1 DADKDEGSSAGNDIQ
16 KAHKR
21 KTAAENLVKQAK
33 KMKTFSD
40 KSHPPANVG
49 DNVTIPIQ
57 DFDKGKGDLR
67 NIIGVILQTN
77 GEGFYKIGTEH
88 GILQKLYCRSEF
100 DVCTQKFL
108 EVADVKQDTEISLR
122 TAAPRPSGGTGQGFL
137 EMRCIKNCSTN
148 RCKCKKIMMLC
159 NSKCHQSTPC
169 KNK

>member
-1 DADKDEGSSAGNDIQ
+1 DADKDEGSSDGNDIQ
-16 KAHKR
+16 KAR

-33 KMKTFSD
+33 KMKTSSD

-49 DNVTIPIQ
+49 DNVTIPIP
-57 DFDKGKGDLR
+57 DVDKGKGDLR

-88 GILQKLYCRSEF
+88 GILQKLYCRHCFFKSEL

-122 TAAPRPSGGTGQGFL
+122 TAATRHSVGSG
-137 EMRCIKNCSTN
+137 
-148 RCKCKKIMMLC
+148 
-159 NSKCHQSTPC
+159 
-169 KNK
+169 